1 VSNNEPT
8 ERPGGA
14 DDPGAERLGDDQGR
28 GETLRDADRSGRVD
42 EPGTMR
48 DADDRSGGV
57 DRAGTEP
64 ARPEQPRDEGFA
76 EGEADPAH
84 HPEDER
90 VGRFSTGEEALPE
103 DTLEKQRQGRFS
115 EGEEVLGEE
124 DPEKHAEGRFSEGLD
139 HQPREGE
146 A

>member
-1 VSNNEPT
+1 VSNEPT
-8 ERPGGA
+8 EHPGRA
-14 DDPGAERLGDDQGR
+14 DDPGAERLGDDEGR
-28 GETLRDADRSGRVD
+28 AETLRDADRSD
-42 EPGTMR
+42 R

-76 EGEADPAH
+76 EGEADPAD
-84 HPEDER
+84 HPDDER

-103 DTLEKQRQGRFS
+103 DTVEKQRQGRFS

-146 A
+146 PREGGV